1 MFNLKNCFK
10 TTTSKVVSGVAGSC
24 AFIFPVICHADTPAA
39 PDVSSVVTTSINNC
53 VTQTLQCI
61 AALAPLGLT
70 IFAVTFCFRKSVDF
84 FRKSAQ

>member
-1 MFNLKNCFK
+1 MFNVKK
-10 TTTSKVVSGVAGSC
+10 MSTKIVAGAAGVG
-24 AFIFPVICHADTPAA
+24 AFVFPVVCHAADAA
-39 PDVSSVVTTSINNC
+39 ATPDVSSVVTTSINNC
-53 VTQTLQCI
+53 VTQTLSCI